1 MSAHTPLLSSDAD
14 VSWRRS
20 RVIIVG
26 VALWLVAMAVR
37 GALMMTA
44 RFGGDEAL
52 FFQIGMDIVE
62 GKAFPL
68 VGTPITDGA
77 ARLPGPA
84 FLYLMAAPL
93 LFWPAPEAQY
103 LFTEALGAC
112 TVVVWWLTARRIV
125 GDPAAALSGGLL
137 ACAPW
142 AALFS
147 DRTWNPNVLPFFVVV
162 AMAAAWR
169 LREVPGS
176 RAALIMWPTC
186 ALLPQLHLSAPV
198 AWVGLFFLVG
208 PRSLRAALTSSSYRR
223 RHLLGL
229 LFAALLF
236 VPLAVHEM
244 QTGFANTRHLFVETV
259 GQKGGERHP
268 WGFVWVPVYALRLL
282 TTDVSYHELSGYWGG
297 PDEWRCLQSLWCGT
311 EARPHHP
318 LRILGLMASIVV
330 GVGACIG
337 SIVAARRDQRARIV
351 VVAVASAVVANTAL
365 MALSAKQVFGHY
377 VIVLLPWVFLL
388 VATSLRHARGRWR
401 STLVVCVIV
410 SALVGI
416 EATSSVSRHV
426 DARIGLEVHR
436 RAVAAIDAD
445 ARARGINEAEPV
457 ALSFVGLY
465 GSRFD
470 WQVFVTRAA
479 HAPWR
484 LDPRARRR
492 RFALTPLHA
501 AAPSGAIGA
510 PVSLEHALLWR
521 LR

>member
-1 MSAHTPLLSSDAD
+1 MSASEPCAAMSANATWRTP
-14 VSWRRS
+14 
-20 RVIIVG
+20 RVIVVG

-37 GALMMTA
+37 GSLLTTA

-52 FFQIGMDIVE
+52 FFQLGMDIVE

-68 VGTPITDGA
+68 LGTPITDGA

-93 LFWPAPEAQY
+93 FFWPAPEAQY

-125 GDPAAALSGGLL
+125 GDWAAALSGGWL

-142 AALFS
+142 AALFA

-162 AMAAAWR
+162 AMASAWR
-169 LREVPGS
+169 VREAPGS
-176 RAALIMWPTC
+176 RAALVLWPSC

-198 AWVGLFFLVG
+198 AWVGLLVLVG
-208 PRSLRAALTSSSYRR
+208 SRSLRAATTSSCRR
-223 RHLLGL
+223 HHLLGL
-229 LFAALLF
+229 VVAGLLF
-236 VPLAVHEM
+236 VPLAVHEA
-244 QTGFANTRHLFVETV
+244 QTEFANIHHLLDETV
-259 GQKGGERHP
+259 GRQGGERHP

-297 PDEWRCLQSLWCGT
+297 PDEWRCLHSLWFGT

-318 LRILGLMASIVV
+318 LRILGLIASLVV
-330 GVGACIG
+330 GVGAFFG
-337 SIVAARRDQRARIV
+337 TVVAARRDPRARIV
-351 VVAVASAVVANTAL
+351 SIAVASAIVANAAL

-377 VIVLLPWVFLL
+377 VIVLLPFVFLL
-388 VATSLRHARGRWR
+388 VATSLRHAQGRWR
-401 STLVVCVIV
+401 SILIVCVVV
-410 SALVGI
+410 SSLVGV
-416 EATSSVSRHV
+416 EATMSVSRHV
-426 DARIGLEVHR
+426 DARIGLRVHR
-436 RAVAAIDAD
+436 RAVDAIDDD
-445 ARARGINEAEPV
+445 ARARGINEDEPV
-457 ALSFVGLY
+457 ALSYVGIY

-479 HAPWR
+479 KAPWR
-484 LDPRARRR
+484 LDPRARVR
-492 RFALTPLHA
+492 RFAVTPL
-501 AAPSGAIGA
+501 GA
-510 PVSLEHALLWR
+510 PAPKHAVGPSIDLEHALLWR